1 MLYYLGKGTEFKK
14 EECKEYKTLKNALAA
29 AAKDEA
35 LTVWDENGVV
45 VGGLTDNVPEGALNT
60 NPDGSVNAYDE
71 NGNPA
76 GTVDAATVAEMT
88 GNVPEAGENGGNED
102 EAGNESSKP
111 ENGGNEANTTSQTGE
126 DDGGQQDDETETAGE
141 DAGNAENGGKEDETE
156 NEPSEPENGEHGA
169 DTGAET
175 GKDDG
180 GQQDSVIIPQ
190 GTMKVTVVCDGALN
204 LRRSP
209 AWGNDNICGRA
220 VRGQS
225 YYVKEIHTVGG
236 KKMVRTIDDLY
247 LSGLSEHVQFEQL

>member
-126 DDGGQQDDETETAGE
+126 DDGGQQEDETETAGE

-247 LSGLSEHVQFEQL
+247 LSGQSEHVQFEQL

>member
-45 VGGLTDNVPEGALNT
+45 VGGLTDNVPKGALNT

-88 GNVPEAGENGGNED
+88 GNVPEAGED
-102 EAGNESSKP
+102 
-111 ENGGNEANTTSQTGE
+111 
-126 DDGGQQDDETETAGE
+126 
-141 DAGNAENGGKEDETE
+141 GGKEGETE

-247 LSGLSEHVQFEQL
+247 LSGQSEHVQFEQL

>member
-71 NGNPA
+71 NGTPA

-190 GTMKVTVVCDGALN
+190 GTMKVTVICDGTLN

-209 AWGNDNICGRA
+209 HWRNTSVCGRA
-220 VRGQS
+220 SRGQS
-225 YYVKEIHTVGG
+225 YYVKEIHTVDG

-247 LSGLSEHVQFEQL
+247 LSGASEHVQFEQL

>member
-60 NPDGSVNAYDE
+60 NPDDSVNAYDE

-126 DDGGQQDDETETAGE
+126 DGKGQQDDETETAGE

-247 LSGLSEHVQFEQL
+247 LSGQSEHVQFEQL

>member
-175 GKDDG
+175 GEDDG

-209 AWGNDNICGRA
+209 AWGNHNICGRA

-247 LSGLSEHVQFEQL
+247 LSGQSEHVQFEQL

>member
-14 EECKEYKTLKNALAA
+14 EECKEYKTLKNALVA

-88 GNVPEAGENGGNED
+88 GNVPEAD
-102 EAGNESSKP
+102 
-111 ENGGNEANTTSQTGE
+111 
-126 DDGGQQDDETETAGE
+126 
-141 DAGNAENGGKEDETE
+141 ENGGKEDETE
-156 NEPSEPENGEHGA
+156 NEPSEPENAGNEANTTSQTGE
-169 DTGAET
+169 
-175 GKDDG
+175 DDS
-180 GQQDSVIIPQ
+180 GQQNSVIIPQ

-225 YYVKEIHTVGG
+225 YYVKEIHTVDG

-247 LSGLSEHVQFEQL
+247 ISGQSEHVQFEQL

>member
-126 DDGGQQDDETETAGE
+126 DDGGQQDAETETPGE

-247 LSGLSEHVQFEQL
+247 LSGQSEHVQFEQL